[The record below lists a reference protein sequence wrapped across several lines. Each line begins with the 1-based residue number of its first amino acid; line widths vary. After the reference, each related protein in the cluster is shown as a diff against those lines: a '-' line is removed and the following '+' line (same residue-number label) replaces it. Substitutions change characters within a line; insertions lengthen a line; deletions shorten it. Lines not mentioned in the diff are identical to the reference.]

1 VSGKH
6 NKGWT
11 GAYSSQVKPSV
22 SIAKF
27 GVAAKEIWKP
37 NMPCKMMH
45 PFAS

>member
-27 GVAAKEIWKP
+27 GVAAKYGSQTCLAK
-37 NMPCKMMH
+37 
-45 PFAS
+45 